1 MQIGSY
7 TRKNIKSFC
16 NRFQRTKLSRQ
27 LASLLRQNAVKGF
40 FRLVP
45 LSCFPRLT
53 IIIRLEFENARFIN
67 EITKNISIA
76 CSAHAMRRRL
86 SSCLSESPGPLA
98 QLES

>member
-27 LASLLRQNAVKGF
+27 LASLLRHNAVKGF

-45 LSCFPRLT
+45 SLVFPST

-67 EITKNISIA
+67 EITKNIFLLPAAPTQCEGGSVPA
-76 CSAHAMRRRL
+76 SVRVLA
-86 SSCLSESPGPLA
+86 PLH
-98 QLES
+98 S

>member
-27 LASLLRQNAVKGF
+27 LASLLRHNAVKGF
-40 FRLVP
+40 FRLVSP
-45 LSCFPRLT
+45 ST

-67 EITKNISIA
+67 EITKNIFLLPAAPTQCEGGSVPVSVRGLA
-76 CSAHAMRRRL
+76 
-86 SSCLSESPGPLA
+86 PLH
-98 QLES
+98 S

>member
-27 LASLLRQNAVKGF
+27 LASLLRHNAVKGF

-45 LSCFPRLT
+45 LSCFPRLA

-67 EITKNISIA
+67 EITKNIFLLPAAPTQCEGGSVPA
-76 CSAHAMRRRL
+76 SVRL
-86 SSCLSESPGPLA
+86 LAPLH
-98 QLES
+98 S